1 MHFPGARPP
10 HEPAERR
17 SLRSEKIF
25 VQFLG
30 KPLLCV
36 YDPVMSG
43 APKAARSRALP
54 MHMQAAFPV
63 SAISAGRSP
72 LGSPANI
79 PAKRLLPI
87 AAVPVAIAGLAAAA
101 FTLGN
106 SPGGASAVADASA
119 HHPAATA
126 VTPHAAATL
135 ASATQAVSLT
145 QQPATG
151 LPVVR
156 LDATRLAAIEPK
168 GKHHRTVAATYV
180 IKPGDTLAS
189 IAQHHYHSS
198 DYWPV
203 LYWANHGK
211 IKYANE
217 ISAGQVLTLPAKPA
231 KIPGAPKVL
240 APTPPPSLAPAQ
252 AWAPAPTTST
262 ASYGQGYSSASP
274 TQAAP
279 AQPQSTGTYSGS
291 SGSFQ
296 SCVIAA
302 ESGGNSQ
309 VMNSSGHYGLYQFA
323 AGTWAA
329 YGGNPASFGNAS
341 VAEQNQVF
349 DNAIAAGGQSNWAPY
364 DGC

>member
-1 MHFPGARPP
+1 
-10 HEPAERR
+10 
-17 SLRSEKIF
+17 
-25 VQFLG
+25 
-30 KPLLCV
+30 
-36 YDPVMSG
+36 
-43 APKAARSRALP
+43 
-54 MHMQAAFPV
+54 MQAAFPV
-63 SAISAGRSP
+63 SATFAGGSP

-79 PAKRLLPI
+79 PIKRLLPI
-87 AAVPVAIAGLAAAA
+87 AAVPVAVAGLAAAA

-106 SPGGASAVADASA
+106 SPGGTSAVADASA

-126 VTPHAAATL
+126 VTPHAA
-135 ASATQAVSLT
+135 TQAMSLT
-145 QQPATG
+145 QQLATG

-156 LDATRLAAIEPK
+156 LDATQLTAIAPK
-168 GKHHRTVAATYV
+168 GKHHRTVPAKYV
-180 IKPGDTLAS
+180 IKSGDTLAS
-189 IAQHHYHSS
+189 IAQHLYHSS

-203 LYWANHGK
+203 LYWANHGQ

-217 ISAGQVLTLPAKPA
+217 ISTGQVLTVPAKPA
-231 KIPGAPKVL
+231 KIPAAPKVL
-240 APTPPPSLAPAQ
+240 GPTPPPAP
-252 AWAPAPTTST
+252 APAPTTST
-262 ASYGQGYSSASP
+262 ASYGQGYSSGSA

-279 AQPQSTGTYSGS
+279 VQSAQPQSTGTYSGS

-323 AGTWAA
+323 ASTWSA
-329 YGGNPASFGNAS
+329 YGGNPADFGNAS

-349 DNAIAAGGQSNWAPY
+349 NNAMAAGGESNWAPY